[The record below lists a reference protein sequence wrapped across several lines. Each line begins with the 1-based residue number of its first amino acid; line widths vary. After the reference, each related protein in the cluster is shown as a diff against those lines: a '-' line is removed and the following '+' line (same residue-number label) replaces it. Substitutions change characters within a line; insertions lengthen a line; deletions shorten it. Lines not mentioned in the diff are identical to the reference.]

1 MPYRPRDGREFER
14 IRLAAAS
21 DRRETGSALD
31 AALAEIGTAFDHA
44 AGVNEFKIRVERWL
58 RLGPQHG
65 AARAR
70 FGARAAMLSGRS
82 LGTAV
87 VVTERWWRDECRAF
101 QLASALGY
109 GNRHSLDVLRE
120 LRLILR
126 LMRAKQMDG
135 VHDEIIATLRDTQM
149 PLAAE

>member
-1 MPYRPRDGREFER
+1 MPYRPRDAREFER
-14 IRLAAAS
+14 MRFATA
-21 DRRETGSALD
+21 RRETGSALD

-44 AGVNEFKIRVERWL
+44 AAVNEFKLCVERWL

-65 AARAR
+65 AVRAR

-87 VVTERWWRDECRAF
+87 VVTERWWRDERRAF
-101 QLASALGY
+101 QLTSALGY
-109 GNRHSLDVLRE
+109 GNRHSLEVLHE

-135 VHDEIIATLRDTQM
+135 LYDEIIAAPRETQM
-149 PLAAE
+149 PQAAE

>member
-1 MPYRPRDGREFER
+1 MPYRPRDARNIER
-14 IRLAAAS
+14 IRFAATSA
-21 DRRETGSALD
+21 RREAGSALD

-44 AGVNEFKIRVERWL
+44 AELNEFKLRVERWL

-65 AARAR
+65 AVRAR
-70 FGARAAMLSGRS
+70 FGARAAMLCGRS

-87 VVTERWWRDECRAF
+87 VVAERWWRDERRAF
-101 QLASALGY
+101 QLVNVLGY

-126 LMRAKQMDG
+126 LMRAKRMDG
-135 VHDEIIATLRDTQM
+135 FYDEIIATLRDTQM